1 MALYFK
7 GKIWHLSMKEQALF
21 WHRRDLRIADNLGLM
36 AACGDTQSGMRQVLG
51 VFCFDPI
58 EFNPSK
64 IAPASVRYVLDSLRL
79 LQQTYRAKGSDL
91 IVVQGDPRQQ
101 IPHLAQ
107 TLNIQAIHC
116 NELVEPSRRQV
127 DQDLANQLQ
136 SLGISLHRHWD
147 ALLHAPDTIYSG
159 SNTPYSVYTPYWRNW
174 LGRTKPEPV
183 GMPALM
189 PVTIPADLQQP
200 LPSLADL
207 GFVWDAPH
215 FLAPGTAAAMA
226 RLELFTSKAIDRYET
241 DRNFPAVDGTSTL
254 SPALAWG
261 TVGIRTVWRSTVQAM
276 EQANG
281 PDAQAGITTW
291 QQELAWREF
300 YWQAMYHFPSLIDG
314 PYRSL
319 WQQFPWSD
327 DRSRFEAWC
336 AGKTGYPIVDAAMR
350 QLNETGWMHNRCRM
364 IVASFLTKDLIIN
377 WQWGEQ
383 YFMQTL
389 VDGDP
394 AANNGGWQWSASSGM
409 DPKPLRIFNPS
420 TQTQKF
426 DRDAEYIRQWLPE
439 LKSVPAADLVSGKI
453 APLWRSKN
461 NYPEPIVDHAI
472 QQREFKRLY
481 QDLKAANGG

>member
-7 GKIWHLSMKEQALF
+7 GKIRHLSMKEQALF
-21 WHRRDLRIADNLGLM
+21 WHRRDLRIADNLGLI
-36 AACGDTQSGMRQVLG
+36 AAGGDAQSGIRAVVG

-58 EFNPSK
+58 EFNATK
-64 IAPASVRYVLDSLRL
+64 IAPASVSYVLDSLQL
-79 LQQTYRAKGSDL
+79 LQQAYRAQGSDL
-91 IVVQGDPRQQ
+91 VVLQGEPGQQ
-101 IPHLAQ
+101 ILNLAQ
-107 TLNIQAIHC
+107 SLNVRSIYC
-116 NELVEPSRRQV
+116 NELVVPSCRHR
-127 DQDLANQLQ
+127 DRDLANQWQ
-136 SLGISLHRHWD
+136 ELGISLHRYWD
-147 ALLHAPDTIYSG
+147 ALLHPPDTIYSG

-174 LGRTKPEPV
+174 LSRSKPQPQTVAKLLPV
-183 GMPALM
+183 N
-189 PVTIPADLQQP
+189 IPAQWQQP
-200 LPSLADL
+200 LPTLADL
-207 GFVWDAPH
+207 GFTWNASQL
-215 FLAPGTAAAMA
+215 LAGGTAAALD
-226 RLELFTSKAIDRYET
+226 RLKLFASKAINRYET
-241 DRNFPAVDGTSTL
+241 DRNFPALDGTSCL

-261 TVGIRTVWRSTVQAM
+261 TLGIRTVWQATVQAM
-276 EQANG
+276 EQAHS
-281 PDAQAGITTW
+281 PEAQAGVTTW

-300 YWQAMYHFPSLIDG
+300 YWQALYHFPSLIDG

-319 WQQFPWSD
+319 WQKFPWSD

-336 AGKTGYPIVDAAMR
+336 AGKTGYPIIDAAMR

-409 DPKPLRIFNPS
+409 DPKPLRIFNPY
-420 TQTQKF
+420 TQSQKF

-439 LKSVPAADLVSGKI
+439 LKSVPAADLVSGNI
-453 APLWRSKN
+453 APLWRSKS

-481 QDLKAANGG
+481 QDLKVANGS